1 MFRPAVESL
10 LAQGKRPRLAGIWW
24 MQGCADQNRD
34 KAYYKE
40 SLQRLI
46 ERCRNELGFENG
58 RIYIGHV
65 VKPGESAVNPSGSVG
80 FSQNVRDAQ
89 DETAAAIDRVE
100 IIDTKDCA
108 MQYESNFSGYIHF
121 SHAGVNRIGEIL
133 AEKVIADGPSGWNL
147 FSTPGKWE
155 MSDGKAVFV
164 PSVGNPEISYSQE
177 GSVITASISYPGWTE
192 YKSFDMAEAGVPS
205 PGYLEL
211 NGKDRFMRIEKS
223 SDFDIAKGGSQTVTL
238 DVMLE
243 TGSGELQSLIGN
255 RFRRLQNGNNNDVSG
270 FEIYNMTTYN
280 ATAHAYPSTSWS
292 AANINASRTMTAG
305 KWAHLALVHD
315 GAAGQIRYYIDGV
328 QKGSVATKN
337 LALPCYADILVGC
350 RYNMKDNTVS
360 SLADIGGFAN
370 ARIDNV
376 RIYSSALSAAQV
388 ALDSDSETPLEDAGV
403 IAAYDFSR
411 ISESNVTD
419 ISGNGHTG
427 YLVGSWPDY
436 SVPFYAV
443 TVSETENGSLSLFD
457 GDKEISSGDMV
468 EENTILTVVAMPDA
482 DCELIA
488 VKVNGETLEGNTFS
502 VTENVTVDAEFK
514 SKYTAPSGSTYQ
526 SNYLTSIATSGAE
539 KNIGVTYSAHPGIY
553 TIIGDTVT
561 VAPATRFSLNLVAN
575 SVGAASSTTVHE
587 DLRFCQAYIFADWE
601 GSGEF
606 SLVNTFGLHAPSGN
620 SPHSNMHIYGN
631 YDDVMDISQ
640 TLQVPDGVRPG
651 TVARIRVVYQNAWTN
666 LGATTTP
673 DPNAANI
680 DKGLA
685 YDIKVN
691 VAEKH
696 TFTVIANV
704 TGGEATVEVGGSG
717 GFVEI
722 PAEGLRVGK
731 GSELDVRFTRASS
744 DHILTA
750 FDVNGVD
757 DMDHMTSLSQ
767 TIYSIPAIDRDY
779 TFDVLY
785 SLPQFTLT
793 VVNLKGVDPEAC
805 YYGEFRD
812 NQNRPI
818 DPTGQNSVT
827 VDKGSTVY
835 FTIMAPRV
843 ESGYTFKGLT
853 DNADDVT
860 DELIPFGDDLMY
872 FLSDISED
880 HILIL
885 DQSYAGILVVGNDA
899 AGSLSYSNGI
909 LSVSG
914 ADALI
919 ELYDIN
925 GRLLRRADAATMPIC
940 DLAGGVYVAK
950 ATRPGATYT
959 LKFIKF

>member
-1 MFRPAVESL
+1 MKKLNQL
-10 LAQGKRPRLAGIWW
+10 LTTVV
-24 MQGCADQNRD
+24 CA
-34 KAYYKE
+34 
-40 SLQRLI
+40 
-46 ERCRNELGFENG
+46 F
-58 RIYIGHV
+58 
-65 VKPGESAVNPSGSVG
+65 SVL
-80 FSQNVRDAQ
+80 FA
-89 DETAAAIDRVE
+89 TAAE
-100 IIDTKDCA
+100 
-108 MQYESNFSGYIHF
+108 
-121 SHAGVNRIGEIL
+121 
-133 AEKVIADGPSGWNL
+133 
-147 FSTPGKWE
+147 
-155 MSDGKAVFV
+155 
-164 PSVGNPEISYSQE
+164 
-177 GSVITASISYPGWTE
+177 
-192 YKSFDMAEAGVPS
+192 PS
-205 PGYLEL
+205 PGYLDL
-211 NGKDRFMRIEKS
+211 NGVDRYMRIASS
-223 SDFDIAKGGSQTVTL
+223 SDFSIAKGGSQTVTL

-376 RIYSSALSAAQV
+376 RIYSSALSVAQV